1 MHACSCQLSQVYGS
15 CELGICCTDVTDA
28 ASIKQVMQGAKGAIF
43 AASGSTYWS
52 ASSVDY
58 QVSQTC
64 AIWSSDVLHMQLP
77 EAASYYCSFDTC
89 RGLRK

>member
-1 MHACSCQLSQVYGS
+1 MPACY
-15 CELGICCTDVTDA
+15 TDVTDA
-28 ASIKQVMQGAKGAIF
+28 ASIKEVMQGAKGAIF

-64 AIWSSDVLHMQLP
+64 TIWSSKMLHVQSP
-77 EAASYYCSFDTC
+77 EASSYYCSFDTY
-89 RGLRK
+89 RGFRK